1 VIWSTGALIS
11 VCHSEDWK
19 AHFAGY
25 QMRRR
30 EFITLLGG
38 AAAAWPLVARAQ
50 RSAKVSRIGF
60 LASGLRPVS
69 IESSQYGGF
78 AQGMREL
85 GHVEGVDFVMEWR
98 FAEGR
103 PELYPALAAELARAQ
118 VDIAVAGN
126 AMAVRPMQQA
136 SSSIPIVVA
145 VSTDPVGLGLVA
157 SLAHPGGNVTG
168 LATSADDTASKQL
181 ALLTSVMPKLSRVG
195 FLSSPDHPNSA
206 PVLRAAQVAALNA
219 SLQLIPVEAR
229 TQDDLENA
237 LAALAKE
244 RVEALMLVPGG
255 VFNVL
260 RSRLAHFA
268 LHAGLPTIASEREF
282 VEAGG
287 LMSYG
292 ESAWDLNRRAAF
304 YVDKI
309 MKGAK
314 PADLP
319 VQQPTR
325 FLLTINRKTAD
336 ALGLNIPP
344 ELLAT
349 ADEVIE

>member
-1 VIWSTGALIS
+1 
-11 VCHSEDWK
+11 
-19 AHFAGY
+19 
-25 QMRRR
+25 MRRR
-30 EFITLLGG
+30 EFITVLGG

-50 RSAKVSRIGF
+50 RSAKVWRIGF

-78 AQGMREL
+78 PQGMREL
-85 GHVEGVDFVMEWR
+85 GHVEDADFVIEWR

-103 PELYPALAAELARAQ
+103 PELYPALAAELVRAQ

-126 AMAVRPMQQA
+126 ATAVRPMQQA
-136 SSSIPIVVA
+136 SSNIPIVVA
-145 VSTDPVGLGLVA
+145 VSVDPVGLGLVA
-157 SLAHPGGNVTG
+157 SLAHPGGNITG

-181 ALLTSVMPKLSRVG
+181 SLLTSVVPKLSRIG
-195 FLSSPDHPNSA
+195 FLSSPDHPNST
-206 PVLRAAQVAALNA
+206 PVLRAAQAAALNA
-219 SLQLIPVEAR
+219 RVQLIPVEAR

-237 LAALAKE
+237 LAALTKE

-260 RSRLAHFA
+260 RGRLTDFA
-268 LHAGLPTIASEREF
+268 LHARLPTITAEREF

-292 ESAWDLNRRAAF
+292 ESARDLNRRAAF

-309 MKGAK
+309 MRGAK

-336 ALGLNIPP
+336 ALGLNIPL
-344 ELLAT
+344 ELLAQ

>member
-1 VIWSTGALIS
+1 
-11 VCHSEDWK
+11 
-19 AHFAGY
+19 
-25 QMRRR
+25 
-30 EFITLLGG
+30 
-38 AAAAWPLVARAQ
+38 
-50 RSAKVSRIGF
+50 
-60 LASGLRPVS
+60 
-69 IESSQYGGF
+69 
-78 AQGMREL
+78 
-85 GHVEGVDFVMEWR
+85 
-98 FAEGR
+98 
-103 PELYPALAAELARAQ
+103 
-118 VDIAVAGN
+118 
-126 AMAVRPMQQA
+126 
-136 SSSIPIVVA
+136 
-145 VSTDPVGLGLVA
+145 
-157 SLAHPGGNVTG
+157 
-168 LATSADDTASKQL
+168 
-181 ALLTSVMPKLSRVG
+181 
-195 FLSSPDHPNSA
+195 
-206 PVLRAAQVAALNA
+206 
-219 SLQLIPVEAR
+219 
-229 TQDDLENA
+229 
-237 LAALAKE
+237 
-244 RVEALMLVPGG
+244 MLVPGG